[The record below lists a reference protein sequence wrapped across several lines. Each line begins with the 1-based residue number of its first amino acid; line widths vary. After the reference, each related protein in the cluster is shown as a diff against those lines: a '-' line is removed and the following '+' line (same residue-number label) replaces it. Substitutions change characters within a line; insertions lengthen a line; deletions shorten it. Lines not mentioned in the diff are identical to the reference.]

1 MYMYVHKHNIFMG
14 LDLIN
19 TVSMMHVR
27 PKKGQNFR
35 YDSGFLSAS
44 HCTVFKIHNSMAS
57 CITVLKSANINTA
70 ETLV

>member
-1 MYMYVHKHNIFMG
+1 MYINTIFSWA
-14 LDLIN
+14 LTIN

-57 CITVLKSANINTA
+57 CITVLKSANINIA
-70 ETLV
+70 VKYL